1 MLAMSAGAAS
11 AYAKPLA
18 TTACGA
24 ACTDVS
30 FVNPGP
36 PDLLGTHSG
45 LALPNNV
52 VQLVAGSDT
61 AYQEDF
67 TQNDV
72 GTVFPIYCS
81 ATGQA
86 QTGSL
91 FTDNQCHLLSAAGL
105 LGATTYEWA
114 YNPNNGGDETL
125 CIGGWDNKMSN
136 GWKLHL
142 EPCGVAA
149 DTVLIETNTLPGGAT
164 SAGDWVINGASD
176 NFSTPLVA
184 TSDGAGPFQATWSTV
199 QMKGQTG
206 ISTQEAVFTS
216 GPFSNWPLASEFGRG
231 PPRHQGGGGLAA
243 LRCVIRCPGVPPE
256 ARRASEQQQRRDG
269 QGRQGPGEA
278 EPLGEEPHGER
289 HRPALAFLPISIARE
304 RCRSAGLTA
313 RARPEAKPDRRA
325 ANLCTGRNGGHSGSD
340 RLSAWKTVIRVPGG
354 RRPGR

>member
-1 MLAMSAGAAS
+1 MSAGAAS

-36 PDLLGTHSG
+36 TDLT
-45 LALPNNV
+45 
-52 VQLVAGSDT
+52 
-61 AYQEDF
+61 
-67 TQNDV
+67 
-72 GTVFPIYCS
+72 
-81 ATGQA
+81 ATGEA

-125 CIGGWDNKMSN
+125 CIGGWDNKMSD
-136 GWKLHL
+136 GWKLRL

-149 DTVLIETNTLPGGAT
+149 DTVLIETNTLPGGT
-164 SAGDWVINGASD
+164 TGAGQWVINGASD

-206 ISTQEAVFTS
+206 ISTREAVFAS
-216 GPFSNWPLASEFGRG
+216 GPF
-231 PPRHQGGGGLAA
+231 
-243 LRCVIRCPGVPPE
+243 
-256 ARRASEQQQRRDG
+256 
-269 QGRQGPGEA
+269 
-278 EPLGEEPHGER
+278 
-289 HRPALAFLPISIARE
+289 
-304 RCRSAGLTA
+304 
-313 RARPEAKPDRRA
+313 
-325 ANLCTGRNGGHSGSD
+325 
-340 RLSAWKTVIRVPGG
+340 
-354 RRPGR
+354 